1 MIRIYK
7 CPSCGTEMKIYWDE
21 NVDAEPMM
29 CPFCGH
35 EFDDEENDYED
46 ARDTEGNEDYDT
58 FPVVTITTTPT
69 IPTTSTTTTAD
80 SENSNLFERNPR
92 DFPLFRNIL
101 RRNQSGSYFG
111 QISQ

>member
-35 EFDDEENDYED
+35 EFDEDDVPITEEDLED
-46 ARDTEGNEDYDT
+46 D
-58 FPVVTITTTPT
+58 
-69 IPTTSTTTTAD
+69 
-80 SENSNLFERNPR
+80 ENSW
-92 DFPLFRNIL
+92 D
-101 RRNQSGSYFG
+101 
-111 QISQ
+111 